1 IIGNAHSTEWIY
13 IPWVLGFAGLTLVAS
28 VVEALVPHVRLPVWQ
43 VRRAAL
49 FALLAVLGVV
59 SFIAL
64 AAVIWIDHLP
74 ELIGGGHWT
83 PLDEGISYLGTA
95 MLTAGIAVI
104 LLSIGARN
112 ELFLW
117 LSVALTAMVFGNLLA
132 TAAGSR
138 FTVGWTVSRL
148 SWVISGCALFLY
160 FLAQFVQ
167 QQRLLARSRDALEQR
182 VATRT
187 DDLTRMIVQRDLL
200 LREVHHRVKNNF
212 QVVNSLIHLQT
223 RHADADETRD
233 ALDHLQ
239 RRVYALGLV
248 HKLLM
253 QSSDLSTFDIRDF
266 LNDLCTNL
274 TDTDQHSRVSAEADP
289 IQVDLD
295 FAGSL
300 GLLVTELVMNALK
313 RRFPENQPS
322 SVLVALRRGSADT
335 LVLTVADDGTDEINL
350 FPLDSAGT
358 ESRIMKALIAQVQG
372 TLHVTREGGTKVTV
386 VLRDRGT
393 QP

>member
-1 IIGNAHSTEWIY
+1 
-13 IPWVLGFAGLTLVAS
+13 VL
-28 VVEALVPHVRLPVWQ
+28 VVVTI
-43 VRRAAL
+43 
-49 FALLAVLGVV
+49 
-59 SFIAL
+59 IAL
-64 AAVIWIDHLP
+64 AAIIWIDHLP
-74 ELIGGGHWT
+74 EFIGGGHWT
-83 PLDEGISYLGTA
+83 PLDQSISYLVTA
-95 MLTAGIAVI
+95 MLAAGIAVI
-104 LLSIGARN
+104 LSSIRARN

-117 LSVALTAMVFGNLLA
+117 LSVALTAMLFGNLLA
-132 TAAGSR
+132 TVAGSR

-160 FLAQFVQ
+160 FMAQFVQ

-182 VATRT
+182 VAART
-187 DDLTRMIVQRDLL
+187 DDLTGMIVQRDLL

-212 QVVNSLIHLQT
+212 QVVNSLIHLQA

-233 ALDHLQ
+233 ALDDLQ

-266 LNDLCTNL
+266 LADLCANL
-274 TDTDQHSRVSAEADP
+274 TDMEQHGRVSAHADP
-289 IQVDLD
+289 IIVDLD

-300 GLLVTELVMNALK
+300 GLLVTELVMSALK

-322 SVLVALRRGSADT
+322 SVLVSLRRGSPET
-335 LVLTVADDGTDEINL
+335 LVLTVADDGASEINL
-350 FPLDSAGT
+350 FPLGSAAT
-358 ESRIMKALIAQVQG
+358 ESRIMKALIAQVNG
-372 TLHVTREGGTKVTV
+372 TLHVTHEGGTKVTV

-393 QP
+393 HP